1 MLHDHSPVTGDTR
14 SRRCPRATHAGDAI
28 ARPTN
33 PDARP
38 SRVGSCDGT
47 MHNAVGSHERTP
59 TAMGA
64 SVVQRT
70 GRVEGMSHGHF
81 LTDSPF
87 VTVAQRGCRGAR

>member
-1 MLHDHSPVTGDTR
+1 MLHDQPPVTGDTR
-14 SRRCPRATHAGDAI
+14 SRRCPRATHGGDVI

-33 PDARP
+33 PDAGP
-38 SRVGSCDGT
+38 SRVGSCDGS
-47 MHNAVGSHERTP
+47 MHNAGGSHERTP

-87 VTVAQRGCRGAR
+87 VIVAERGSREAR